1 MQMSIPSL
9 RRTPALPKPKS
20 KGISGLFPYRKEQ
33 VSGLVDVLK
42 EYLDEQAVQNVCH
55 AYEFSASAHDGQLRR
70 SGEPYVY
77 HPLAVARI
85 LADMRLDSRSV
96 MAALL
101 HDVIEDTP
109 TAKEHLAEQFGKD
122 VADLVDGVSK
132 INQIEFESKEEAEA
146 ENFRKMLMAM
156 SHDIRVI
163 LIKLADRLHN
173 MRTLGAL
180 RADKRQKI
188 AKQTIDIYAPI
199 ANRLGMYRWSRELE
213 DLSFTHLHPKRYRTI
228 SKALKKRQGN
238 RKSVVKKLRDSLE
251 KQLAQGGLNARVMGR
266 EKNIFSIY
274 RKMQLKRTVFD
285 SIQDIYGFRVI
296 VDSVEDC
303 YRALGVIHNLYKP
316 VPGRFK
322 DYIAIP
328 KVNGYQSLHTVVF
341 GTFGE
346 SFEVQIRTEPM
357 HRIAE
362 SGVASHWQYKTD
374 KSSRFEPTEIA
385 RKWLL
390 DLLDTQPQAG
400 SNPGEFLE
408 HLKIDLFPD
417 AVYVFT
423 PKGDIKK
430 LPQGATALD
439 FAYAVH
445 SDIGNRCVGARVNHT
460 LVPLHTV
467 LRNGDHVESLT
478 SRSAHPT
485 PSWLKFAMTS
495 KARAAIRSY
504 LKKQQGKD
512 SIRLGKRL
520 LDRELKALKW
530 SRRKIGTKQRSELL
544 ETLRLASWDD
554 LLVDIGLGNRLPNVV
569 ARQLV
574 PSGGEETTIDQS
586 NLQPLEIHGAEGML
600 ISYARCCRPIPGDS
614 VIGFLTTG
622 RGITVHTSDCP
633 NIGEYRKHPDKWLHI
648 AWAEEIDGE
657 YPVNIRVD
665 VENRRGVLADLAAT
679 IAEQGSNIENI
690 TTVER
695 DSLSSTLNFTI
706 GVNDRIHL
714 AQILRQLRVKEGVLR
729 ISRVKG

>member
-1 MQMSIPSL
+1 
-9 RRTPALPKPKS
+9 R
-20 KGISGLFPYRKEQ
+20 
-33 VSGLVDVLK
+33 
-42 EYLDEQAVQNVCH
+42 
-55 AYEFSASAHDGQLRR
+55 SA
-70 SGEPYVY
+70 
-77 HPLAVARI
+77 
-85 LADMRLDSRSV
+85 
-96 MAALL
+96 
-101 HDVIEDTP
+101 
-109 TAKEHLAEQFGKD
+109 
-122 VADLVDGVSK
+122 
-132 INQIEFESKEEAEA
+132 
-146 ENFRKMLMAM
+146 
-156 SHDIRVI
+156 
-163 LIKLADRLHN
+163 
-173 MRTLGAL
+173 
-180 RADKRQKI
+180 
-188 AKQTIDIYAPI
+188 
-199 ANRLGMYRWSRELE
+199 
-213 DLSFTHLHPKRYRTI
+213 
-228 SKALKKRQGN
+228 
-238 RKSVVKKLRDSLE
+238 
-251 KQLAQGGLNARVMGR
+251 
-266 EKNIFSIY
+266 
-274 RKMQLKRTVFD
+274 FD
-285 SIQDIYGFRVI
+285 SIQDIYAFRVI

-316 VPGRFK
+316 IPGRFK
-322 DYIAIP
+322 DFIAIP
-328 KVNGYQSLHTVVF
+328 KVNGYQSLHTLVF

-362 SGVASHWQYKTD
+362 VGVASHWQYKTD
-374 KSSRFEPTEIA
+374 KSSKFEPTEVA

-390 DLLDTQPQAG
+390 DLLETQPQAG
-400 SNPGEFLE
+400 SNPGDFLE

-445 SDIGNRCVGARVNHT
+445 SDVGNRCVGARVNHT
-460 LVPLHTV
+460 MVPLHTV
-467 LRNGDHVESLT
+467 LSSGDHIETLT

-520 LDRELKALKW
+520 LDRELKALGW
-530 SRRKIGTKQRSELL
+530 SRRKIGPKQRSSLL
-544 ETLRLASWDD
+544 ESLKLESWDD

-574 PSGGEETTIDQS
+574 PSGGEATDIDGS
-586 NLQPLEIHGAEGML
+586 KPQPLEIHGAEGML

-648 AWAEEIDGE
+648 TWADDIDGE
-657 YPVNIRVD
+657 YPVNIRAD
-665 VENRRGVLADLAAT
+665 AENRRGVLADLAAT

-695 DSLSSTLNFTI
+695 DSFSSTLNFTI
-706 GVNDRIHL
+706 GVKNRISL
-714 AQILRQLRVKEGVLR
+714 AQILRQLRRKEGVLR
-729 ISRVKG
+729 IGRVKG